1 MIVDVEILNN
11 ILYKLFAVELLNQ
24 NIGYEANIK
33 NIERMMDII
42 NAIDYIKR
50 SRPEDE
56 EILKIIQ
63 YYEEF

>member
-1 MIVDVEILNN
+1 MVVEILNN

-24 NIGYEANIK
+24 NIGYEADVK
-33 NIERMMDII
+33 NIARMMDIV

>member
-1 MIVDVEILNN
+1 MEILNN

-24 NIGYEANIK
+24 NIGYEADVK
-33 NIERMMDII
+33 NIARMMDIV